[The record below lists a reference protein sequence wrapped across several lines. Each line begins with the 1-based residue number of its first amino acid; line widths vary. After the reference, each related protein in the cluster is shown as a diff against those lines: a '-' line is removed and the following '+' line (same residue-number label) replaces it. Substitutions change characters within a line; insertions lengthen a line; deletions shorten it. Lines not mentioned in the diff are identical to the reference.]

1 MIVSKVSTSKVLK
14 LSVHKKK
21 SNKTVLI
28 TGGAGFLGSQLCE
41 RKLKKGYNV
50 ICLDSLLSGRMS
62 NIAEF
67 LGNKSFKFVKHDVIE
82 PYSFDG
88 PVDEIYNMACAASP
102 PKYQKYPIHTLKTNV
117 MGAMNALEL
126 ARKKGARIF
135 QASTSEIYGD
145 PLISPQSEDYNGN
158 VNTHGP
164 RSCYDE
170 GKRAAETLFHDYH
183 NAYGVDIRVARIFN
197 TYGPNMDPEDGRVV
211 SNFIVQALQNNDI
224 TIYGNGNQTRS
235 FCYVDDLL
243 NGIEALMALSE
254 ANPSPVNIG
263 NPVEFTMREL
273 AQKVLIETGSRSKI
287 IHMDLPVDDP
297 KQRKPD
303 ISLAKSLLGWSP
315 EVSLQQGLKKTIPY
329 FASEISNQLQKDALT
344 LP

>member
-1 MIVSKVSTSKVLK
+1 MSKISTSKVLK

-21 SNKTVLI
+21 PNKTVLI
-28 TGGAGFLGSQLCE
+28 TGGAGFLGSQLCD

-50 ICLDSLLSGRMS
+50 ICLDSLLSGRLS

-88 PVDEIYNMACAASP
+88 PIDEIYNMACAASP
-102 PKYQKYPIHTLKTNV
+102 PKYQKHPIHTLKTNI
-117 MGAMNALEL
+117 MGAMNALDL

-145 PLISPQSEDYNGN
+145 PLISPQPECYNGN
-158 VNTHGP
+158 VNMHGP

-183 NAYGVDIRVARIFN
+183 NAYGVDIRIARIFN

-224 TIYGNGNQTRS
+224 TIYGRGNQTRS

-243 NGIEALMALSE
+243 NGIEALMASSE
-254 ANPSPVNIG
+254 TYSSPVNIG
-263 NPVEFTMREL
+263 NPVEFTMLEL
-273 AQKVLIETGSRSKI
+273 AQMVLLETDSRSKI

-303 ISLAKSLLGWSP
+303 ITLAKSMLGWAP

-329 FASEISNQLQKDALT
+329 FASEISNQLQNDVLT